1 MGSVRRLSVPR
12 RSPANLRHELLI
24 RQMPVEARASA
35 KGTHERRTLDPLP
48 AVELKFYEPAEGD
61 AEEKIVEVPLDQLTG
76 HALFAELVDAESNA
90 KIEYLPDGKTEA
102 LCGLAM
108 SSLFR
113 IPDEDERPAFFFAFP
128 ELGVRATGKFKF
140 RFSLSLF
147 SSAGCSTQMAVYS
160 DPFKVVTA
168 ASYGG
173 VHNATPLT
181 EALNKFGGARARI
194 RKKATG
200 ANPRNRTDVC
210 ESPSTT
216 FVPSTSRTSARAPR
230 STKRG
235 RTRRSECSPR
245 RLLPPVYAP
254 QPRHLL
260 LSSRGALAAHLM
272 RTAESGGS
280 SASACPEVAGPFEF
294 QHSVLPL
301 DLNTFA
307 PDAVVPGETWAAAQP
322 GAFDFLA
329 DWFSDGMVPVIL
341 DDEMLVD
348 G

>member
-1 MGSVRRLSVPR
+1 MIIAHRPFATKDTLGL
-12 RSPANLRHELLI
+12 RSI
-24 RQMPVEARASA
+24 CVFSI
-35 KGTHERRTLDPLP
+35 ERRTLDPLP

-61 AEEKIVEVPLDQLTG
+61 GAEKIVEVPLDQLTG
-76 HALFAELVDAESNA
+76 HALFAELVDADSNA

-113 IPDEDERPAFFFAFP
+113 IPDEDKRPRFFFAFP
-128 ELGVRATGKFKF
+128 ELGVRATGEFKF

-147 SSAGCSTQMAVYS
+147 SSAGC
-160 DPFKVVTA
+160 
-168 ASYGG
+168 
-173 VHNATPLT
+173 NATPLT

-216 FVPSTSRTSARAPR
+216 FVTI
-230 STKRG
+230 
-235 RTRRSECSPR
+235 
-245 RLLPPVYAP
+245 YAP

-280 SASACPEVAGPFEF
+280 STSACPEVAGPFEF

-301 DLNTFA
+301 DLDLNAFA
-307 PDAVVPGETWAAAQP
+307 PDAVVPGETWAAGQA
-322 GAFDFLA
+322 GTFDFLA
-329 DWFSDGMVPVIL
+329 DWFSTVWYP
-341 DDEMLVD
+341 
-348 G
+348 